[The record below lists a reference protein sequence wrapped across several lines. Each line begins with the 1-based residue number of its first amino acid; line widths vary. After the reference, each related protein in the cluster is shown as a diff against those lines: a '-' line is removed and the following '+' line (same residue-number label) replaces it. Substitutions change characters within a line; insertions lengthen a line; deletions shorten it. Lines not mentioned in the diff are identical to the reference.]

1 MHLMP
6 KPARQPQPFDH
17 LANGSAQHRTESVAP
32 PHRRAGKQALRILA
46 AEDNLVNL
54 QVALGMLEWL
64 TASCGA
70 HAEVV
75 ERIGR
80 RHGDG
85 SC

>member
-6 KPARQPQPFDH
+6 KPARQPQLFDR
-17 LANGSAQHRTESVAP
+17 LAHVSAQHRTEQVVP
-32 PHRRAGKQALRILA
+32 PHRRAGKQAFCTLA
-46 AEDNLVNL
+46 AEDNPVNQ
-54 QVALGMLEWL
+54 QVTLGMLEWL
-64 TASCGA
+64 TASLGA

-80 RHGDG
+80 RHGRG